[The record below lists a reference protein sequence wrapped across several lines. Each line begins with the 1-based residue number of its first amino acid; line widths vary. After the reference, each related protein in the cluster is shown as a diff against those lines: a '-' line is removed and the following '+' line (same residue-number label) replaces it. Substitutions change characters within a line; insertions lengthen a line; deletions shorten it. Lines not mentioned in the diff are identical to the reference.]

1 MLAVEVR
8 SMRLNISLS
17 VLAIMAGAL
26 GPSAAQAAPE
36 LPPRQPTAV
45 MGFIDS
51 GINPYHVTFR
61 DQGNPWSDEHPSTYI
76 EGYPEDAI
84 ALPITLDEPDFATAV
99 RKDCALW
106 QSVERDKL
114 YWFPG
119 TKIVGA
125 ISFIPELPFDCN
137 LIPQKLQATRI
148 LDNKVTGHGTM
159 VASRGASVEY
169 GACKDCRIVSVQ
181 IAHSLEPE
189 VDDYAGVRWAA
200 DAGWIDVQSN
210 SWASAFPVWEP
221 TGATAP
227 YTASPEFVR
236 TTEYA
241 AQKHPSFWATMNGF
255 MHQGGVIGHP
265 SIINP
270 HFGPSVIAVGG
281 HDSGYVT
288 AWAGS
293 NAHVIHDVCGSWAAS
308 HISVDHSG
316 VEQGSGTSSATPY
329 VAGQASRLMV
339 AARTLFGDLHTGI
352 RPGGV
357 VAQGMSG
364 LVPSGP
370 LADGVF
376 TVTEL
381 REVLFKT
388 ATPRPVGEPEDGVLC
403 DFDVEEVIESPQHD
417 TLPVR
422 WADVPAE
429 FPEYKVIGYGA
440 VDRPAMDL
448 AIRVLHGQATLPD
461 RTEEDR
467 WFAVDHEV
475 RSAKYLALRSAD

>member
-1 MLAVEVR
+1 MRPPTPARTLLATLTVALSLAVP
-8 SMRLNISLS
+8 
-17 VLAIMAGAL
+17 AAAG
-26 GPSAAQAAPE
+26 GAQTDD
-36 LPPRQPTAV
+36 LPPLEPTAV

-61 DQGNPWSDEHPSTYI
+61 DEGNPWSYEHPSTYI
-76 EGYPEDAI
+76 PGYPKEAI

-106 QSVERDKL
+106 KSVERGKL

-125 ISFIPELPFDCN
+125 ISFIEERDFDCN
-137 LIPQKLQATRI
+137 LIPQQPQPTRI
-148 LDNKVTGHGTM
+148 LDNVSTGHGTM

-169 GACKDCRIVSVQ
+169 GACRECRIVAAQ
-181 IAHSLEPE
+181 IEHGLEEPE
-189 VDDYAGVRWAA
+189 ADFEAVRWTA

-210 SWASAFPVWEP
+210 SWASMVPVWEP
-221 TGATAP
+221 TGAAAP
-227 YTASPEFVR
+227 VTASPGLVR
-236 TTEYA
+236 AAEYA

-255 MHQGGVIGHP
+255 MHQGGVLGHP
-265 SIINP
+265 SMINP

-281 HDSGYVT
+281 HDSGYIT
-288 AWAGS
+288 GHSGS

-308 HISVDHSG
+308 HASVDHSG

-329 VAGQASRLMV
+329 VAGQASRLMIE
-339 AARTLFGDLHTGI
+339 ARNLFGDLRTGM

-357 VAQGMSG
+357 VTQGDSG

-376 TVTEL
+376 TVAEL
-381 REVLFKT
+381 RDVLFKT
-388 ATPRPVGEPEDGVLC
+388 ATSRPLGEPQDGELC
-403 DFDVEEVIESPQHD
+403 EFNPGEVITSPQHD
-417 TLPVR
+417 TSPVK
-422 WADVPAE
+422 WTDLPAE
-429 FPEYKVIGYGA
+429 FPEYTIIGYGA

-467 WFAVDHEV
+467 WFAVDQQI
-475 RSAKYLALRSAD
+475 RSAKYLALQQGPG

>member
-1 MLAVEVR
+1 MPVELSRVQRLLVIPLALVAATSGV
-8 SMRLNISLS
+8 
-17 VLAIMAGAL
+17 
-26 GPSAAQAAPE
+26 SAVVAAPE
-36 LPPRQPTAV
+36 LPPREPTAV

-61 DQGNPWSDEHPSTYI
+61 DQDNPWSYEHPSTYI

-99 RKDCALW
+99 RKDCELW
-106 QSVERDKL
+106 QSVERGKL

-125 ISFIPELPFDCN
+125 ISFIEELEFECN
-137 LIPQKLQATRI
+137 SIPQELQPTRI
-148 LDNKVTGHGTM
+148 LDNKSNGHGTM

-169 GACKDCRIVSVQ
+169 GACKECRIVAVQ
-181 IAHSLEPE
+181 ISHSLEPE
-189 VDDYAGVRWAA
+189 TDDYAGVRWTA

-221 TGATAP
+221 TGASAP
-227 YTASPEFVR
+227 LTASPEFVQV
-236 TTEYA
+236 TEYA

-255 MHQGGVIGHP
+255 MHQGGVLGHP
-265 SIINP
+265 SMVNP

-281 HDSGYVT
+281 HDSGYIT
-288 AWAGS
+288 AHSGS

-308 HISVDHSG
+308 HVSVDHSG
-316 VEQGSGTSSATPY
+316 VEEGSGTSSATPY

-339 AARTLFGDLHTGI
+339 EARAMLGDLHTGI

-357 VAQGMSG
+357 VAQGASG

-381 REVLFKT
+381 RDVLFKT
-388 ATPRPVGEPEDGVLC
+388 ATSRPVGEPQDGVLC
-403 DFDVEEVIESPQHD
+403 DFDPNEVITTPQHD
-417 TLPVR
+417 TSPVK
-422 WADVPAE
+422 WTDVPAE
-429 FPEYKVIGYGA
+429 FPEYTVIGYGA

-448 AIRVLHGQATLPD
+448 AMRVLHGQASLPD

-467 WFAVDHEV
+467 WFTADQQV
-475 RSAKYLALRSAD
+475 RTAKYLALKEV